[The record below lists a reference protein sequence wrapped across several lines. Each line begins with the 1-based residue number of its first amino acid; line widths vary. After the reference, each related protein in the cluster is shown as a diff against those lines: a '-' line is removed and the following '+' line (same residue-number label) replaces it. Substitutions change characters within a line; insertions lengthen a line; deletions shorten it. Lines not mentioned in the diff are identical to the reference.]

1 MAGASTSL
9 YLLAYASYFFFAKTK
24 MHGFMQTCFYFGHM
38 AMVGASL
45 AIVCGTVGYFASRA
59 FVVRIYSNV
68 KTD

>member
-1 MAGASTSL
+1 
-9 YLLAYASYFFFAKTK
+9 